1 MKTNYNSDECDL
13 SSLNGQTVGVVGYGI
28 QGRAQALNLR
38 DSGVNVVISN
48 RDDSYRTN
56 AINDGFSVVNLDKIA
71 EKSDVLMLLIPDSTH
86 LGFIQKHFLQSYKT
100 ESLLIFAHG
109 YSLRFEQLN
118 LPDNIDIAMIAP
130 RYPGQQIRD
139 YYLQGSGVPAFVD
152 IVKDVTSTGL
162 PKTLALCK
170 AIGFSKGGML
180 SVSYKEEAEIDL
192 FIEQFMAPLF
202 YSAVENS
209 IEMLTKRGY
218 SKLVACL
225 ELYFSG
231 ELGAVRTMMAKSGMY
246 TAFKNNA
253 SPTCQFGV
261 ASRVE
266 DVFIPELKEIMEKTL
281 DRITSGQFAKE
292 LEREE
297 KEGYPVVK
305 KFFDRRKNNLITES
319 EGELMKIIKR
329 PL

>member
-1 MKTNYNSDECDL
+1 MKTNYNSDECNL
-13 SSLNGQTVGVVGYGI
+13 SSLNGQTIGVVGYGI

-38 DSGVNVVISN
+38 DSGVNVLISN

-56 AINDGFSVVNLDKIA
+56 AIDDGFSVVNLDKIA
-71 EKSDVLMLLIPDSTH
+71 EESDVLMLLIPDSTH
-86 LGFIQKHFLQSYKT
+86 MGFIQDHFLSSYKAD
-100 ESLLIFAHG
+100 SLLIFAHG

-152 IVKDVTSTGL
+152 IVKDVTRTGL

-281 DRITSGQFAKE
+281 DRITSGQFANE

-305 KFFDRRKNNLITES
+305 KFFDRRKKNLITES

>member
-1 MKTNYNSDECDL
+1 MKVAYSSDECDL
-13 SSLNGQTVGVVGYGI
+13 SNLTGQTVGVVGYGI

-38 DSGVNVVISN
+38 DSGINVLISN

-56 AINDGFSVVNLDKIA
+56 AIDDSFDVVSLD
-71 EKSDVLMLLIPDSTH
+71 EVSNKSDVLMLLIPDSAH
-86 LGFIQKHFLQSYKT
+86 LAFIKDYYLPSYKAG
-100 ESLLIFAHG
+100 SLLIFAHG

-118 LPDNIDIAMIAP
+118 LPPDIDIAMIAP

-139 YYLQGSGVPAFVD
+139 YYLEGSGVPAFID
-152 IVKDVTSTGL
+152 IIKDITNMGL
-162 PKTLALCK
+162 PRTLALCK

-209 IEMLTKRGY
+209 IEMLTQRGY

-261 ASRVE
+261 ASRIE
-266 DVFIPELKEIMEKTL
+266 DVFVPELKEVMEKTL
-281 DRITSGQFAKE
+281 DKITSGQFAKE

-305 KFFDRRKNNLITES
+305 NFFSRRSSNLISKSES
-319 EGELMKIIKR
+319 ELMQIIKR